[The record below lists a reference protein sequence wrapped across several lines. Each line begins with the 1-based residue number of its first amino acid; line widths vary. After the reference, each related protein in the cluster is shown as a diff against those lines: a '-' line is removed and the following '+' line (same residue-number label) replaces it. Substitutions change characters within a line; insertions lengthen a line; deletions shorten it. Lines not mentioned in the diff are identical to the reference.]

1 MPVHLDQQVEQVG
14 LLEAGDDVVILELS
28 FLLGELVDVVGSSLA
43 EIVVGLVRV
52 DLDLS
57 RDESL
62 AQSVLLDHV
71 LRGGQTGHDV
81 EQKLV
86 V

>member
-1 MPVHLDQQVEQVG
+1 MG

-28 FLLGELVDVVGSSLA
+28 SLLGELVDVVGSSLA
-43 EIVVGLVRV
+43 EVVVGLLRV
-52 DLDLS
+52 DLDLC

-62 AQSVLLDHV
+62 PKAVLLDHV
-71 LRGGQTGHDV
+71 LGGGQTGHDV

>member
-1 MPVHLDQQVEQVG
+1 MG
-14 LLEAGDDVVILELS
+14 LLEAGDDVVVLELS
-28 FLLGELVDVVGSSLA
+28 SLLGELVDVVGSPLA
-43 EIVVGLVRV
+43 QIVVRLVRV

-62 AQSVLLDHV
+62 PQPVLLDHV
-71 LRGGQTGHDV
+71 LGGREAGHDV

>member
-1 MPVHLDQQVEQVG
+1 MG
-14 LLEAGDDVVILELS
+14 LLEAGDDVIVLELS
-28 FLLGELVDVVGSSLA
+28 SLLGELVDVVGSSLA
-43 EIVVGLVRV
+43 VIIVGLVWV

-62 AQSVLLDHV
+62 PQSVLLDHV
-71 LRGGQTGHDV
+71 LGGGQTGHDV
-81 EQKLV
+81 EEKLV